1 MSVSWKY
8 EKYAKYAVSMII
20 GNAIVGRL
28 STDNSRRPAI
38 LVVNSVVRAT
48 TILAAGL
55 LGALTPPEGRG
66 VGVFSVVVLLYLI
79 FGLFFGISNPI
90 RMALVNRHIP
100 SARRATVLSVDSFL
114 TRGAEWWGRP
124 VSVTFPGAFPSRR
137 HESSGALSCTWGT
150 RCIGRLAGWRRKKA
164 IPD

>member
-28 STDNSRRPAI
+28 STDPSRRPAI
-38 LVVNSVVRAT
+38 LVVNSMVRAT

-79 FGLFFGISNPI
+79 FGLSFGISNPI
-90 RMALVNRHIP
+90 CMALVNRHIP
-100 SARRATVLSVDSFL
+100 SARRATVLSVDSLFNEGGGVVGQTGL
-114 TRGAEWWGRP
+114 GYLSRS
-124 VSVTFPGAFPSRR
+124 VS
-137 HESSGALSCTWGT
+137 
-150 RCIGRLAGWRRKKA
+150 
-164 IPD
+164 IPAA